1 MLISRSAT
9 KTQLKKI
16 CVEIVS
22 GLGLFRGYGKEKV
35 EQGYDV
41 NDDGLNIWRPSSVR
55 NSYQQPAEGLKRCC
69 FAI

>member
-16 CVEIVS
+16 CVEIEIVS
-22 GLGLFRGYGKEKV
+22 GLRQFRGYGKEKV

-41 NDDGLNIWRPSSVR
+41 NDDELNIWRPSSVR
-55 NSYQQPAEGLKRCC
+55 NSYQQPAEG
-69 FAI
+69 